1 MLSNHRSFTRFAVA
15 LLLLVFSMSPIFA
28 SPSAETA
35 ADSADGSGQ
44 TAAVPRRIAGAGRGL
59 IQSIGV
65 LGMFPGAMDAMVAV
79 GVTDQG
85 MGDFYELLDPD
96 HENRI
101 RLGKSPGAEELAA
114 ANPDMVFLR
123 RYLADSLGA
132 PLETLGI
139 PVEYLDLENPE
150 DFDDD
155 IRLIGSVLGQDERA
169 EQILAWFDARQAALE
184 DAVPPADAD
193 SPRVLLLQVSG
204 SPEEPRLSVAPG
216 EWIQNTQ
223 IRLAGAQPLGSEAAL
238 EGGWAEVSF
247 EQIAAWNPDY
257 IFLISY
263 RSDGVPYR
271 MALESLPLWGE
282 LDAVANRRI
291 YAAPADFYSWMQADT
306 RWILG
311 AEWLVRILHPG
322 VLDNSLGAD
331 MEGSLRD
338 FFSELYGIDEETFD
352 RELAPRISGD
362 LLVR

>member
-28 SPSAETA
+28 APSAETA
-35 ADSADGSGQ
+35 AE
-44 TAAVPRRIAGAGRGL
+44 TVAVPRRIAGAGRGL
-59 IQSIGV
+59 IQTIGV

-114 ANPDMVFLR
+114 ANPDLVFLR

-204 SPEEPRLSVAPG
+204 SPEEPPPFCGSRGMDSEYPDTPGGSPAPG
-216 EWIQNTQ
+216 KRSCPGGRMGRGEFRADRRMES
-223 IRLAGAQPLGSEAAL
+223 RLYFSG
-238 EGGWAEVSF
+238 
-247 EQIAAWNPDY
+247 
-257 IFLISY
+257 FLSQ
-263 RSDGVPYR
+263 RRG
-271 MALESLPLWGE
+271 SLPDGTGITSALGGTRRGGE
-282 LDAVANRRI
+282 PQDLCRPGGLLFMDAGRHPLDPGSGVADAHITSRR
-291 YAAPADFYSWMQADT
+291 
-306 RWILG
+306 
-311 AEWLVRILHPG
+311 PG
-322 VLDNSLGAD
+322 
-331 MEGSLRD
+331 
-338 FFSELYGIDEETFD
+338 
-352 RELAPRISGD
+352 
-362 LLVR
+362 